1 MFPGALLLGFV
12 LVFAWYVEPLVFGI
26 ESAGL
31 FENPTVS
38 VGMICRFVGS
48 AMDSAQSVQ
57 DFVQAGW
64 FLFTAFEWLVSLTR
78 SRSPKSGVDHCV
90 VRTIVIPTF
99 VLSVPWLPVA
109 ISDFRC
115 TWVAS
120 ASTGQPAV
128 LARTKSGHEAC

>member
-1 MFPGALLLGFV
+1 
-12 LVFAWYVEPLVFGI
+12 
-26 ESAGL
+26 
-31 FENPTVS
+31 
-38 VGMICRFVGS
+38 MICRLVGS
-48 AMDSAQSVQ
+48 AMDLAQYVQ

-64 FLFTAFEWLVSLTR
+64 PLFTALNWLLPLTR
-78 SRSPKSGVDHCV
+78 SSAPKSGVDRYV